1 MREESVRWGMNMY
14 PDTQT
19 VQGNGMTLIAVSW
32 DEDSQGRTGR
42 WNRGKTQNTM
52 RQKRSIPLNHSE
64 ELVKSSEFTQLK
76 LLLLKHGYITLHVK
90 DWWKDEPRNLREY
103 TCNVDGMELTWRGIL
118 HHYGK
123 AHSKIYEQFVPMV
136 IARDFTLHNDLVYE
150 SEKIIALQTMSV
162 ELQKVEPRARG
173 YIDTQ
178 NNSAPV
184 KAQYVRTPHKV
195 VRCECGGY
203 HKDTKGDIKQHE
215 HTQIHQSYL
224 QSLIPIY
231 HH

>member
-118 HHYGK
+118 HHYVK
-123 AHSKIYEQFVPMV
+123 THSKIYELFVPMV
-136 IARDFTLHNDLVYE
+136 LHRDFTLHNDLVYE
-150 SEKIIALQTMSV
+150 SEKIIALQTMCI

-173 YIDTQ
+173 Y
-178 NNSAPV
+178 SAPV

-203 HKDTKGDIKQHE
+203 HKDSKDGKAQHE
-215 HTQIHQSYL
+215 RTQMHQKYL
-224 QSLIPIY
+224 NSITIPVPIY

>member
-32 DEDSQGRTGR
+32 DEDNQGRTGR
-42 WNRGKTQNTM
+42 WNRGRRNVI
-52 RQKRSIPLNHSE
+52 RKRRMNIPLNHSE
-64 ELVKSSEFTQLK
+64 MLEKSSEFTQLK

-103 TCNVDGMELTWRGIL
+103 SCNVDGMELTWRGIL
-118 HHYGK
+118 HHYAK

-150 SEKIIALQTMSV
+150 SEKIIALQTMSI
-162 ELQKVEPRARG
+162 ELQKVEPIEKV
-173 YIDTQ
+173 YT
-178 NNSAPV
+178 
-184 KAQYVRTPHKV
+184 KAQNSFNVPVDVRNGIAYCP
-195 VRCECGGY
+195 CGGHY
-203 HKDTKGDIKQHE
+203 ITTKSDYQKQHE
-215 HTQIHQSYL
+215 KSQRHQSYL
-224 QSLIPIY
+224 QSLIPVPIY

>member
-1 MREESVRWGMNMY
+1 
-14 PDTQT
+14 
-19 VQGNGMTLIAVSW
+19 MT
-32 DEDSQGRTGR
+32 
-42 WNRGKTQNTM
+42 
-52 RQKRSIPLNHSE
+52 HSE

-76 LLLLKHGYITLHVK
+76 LLLLKHGYITLRVK

-103 TCNVDGMELTWRGIL
+103 SCNMDGMKLAWRGIL

-123 AHSKIYEQFVPMV
+123 AHNEIYEQFVPMV
-136 IARDFTLHNDLVYE
+136 IDRDFTLHNDLVYE

-173 YIDTQ
+173 TQ

-184 KAQYVRTPHKV
+184 KAPHQYVRTPHPV
-195 VRCECGGY
+195 VHCMCGGY
-203 HKDTKGDIKQHE
+203 HKDSKDGKAQHE
-215 HTQIHQSYL
+215 RTQKHQNYL
-224 QSLIPIY
+224 NNITIPVPVY